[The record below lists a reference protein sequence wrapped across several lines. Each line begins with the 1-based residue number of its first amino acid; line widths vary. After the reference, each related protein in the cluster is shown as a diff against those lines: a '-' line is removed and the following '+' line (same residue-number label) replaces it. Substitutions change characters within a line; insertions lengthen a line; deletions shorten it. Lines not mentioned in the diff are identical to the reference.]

1 MMKKEFILDPLWIT
15 KGTYLDAE
23 YFNYVLLAAGQKYKQ
38 ELDDENIDHFEEV
51 LFHILNL
58 NNLAVNGMIFTERFK
73 PITDGNHLEEIRQN
87 LKTLYQPD
95 DGTTEIL
102 RNANFVFINILFDYM
117 NLQLDLLEG
126 VKLFHVNPKIH
137 MEKEIFIAL
146 NIIGQEEHEIW
157 RYRENSRAILGY
169 TLTKMQN
176 VKLDSE
182 GDSSLEEEVDQLGD
196 PNMQNLSGKKNLLFA
211 TIDDP
216 NRDNKTIAKI
226 LKDIILLNKG
236 LAKTVNFEPSMIEQ
250 LYPVL
255 WMEKIVPF
263 TLDQWIH

>member
-1 MMKKEFILDPLWIT
+1 MKKEFILDPLWIT

-23 YFNYVLLAAGQKYKQ
+23 YFNYVLLAAGQRFKK
-38 ELDDENIDHFEEV
+38 ELDGENIDHFEEV

-73 PITDGNHLEEIRQN
+73 PITDGNHLDEIRKN
-87 LKTLYQPD
+87 LKKLYQLD
-95 DGTTEIL
+95 EGTTEIL
-102 RNANFVFINILFDYM
+102 RNANYVFINLLFDYM

-126 VKLFHVNPKIH
+126 IKLFHVNPKIH

-146 NIIGQEEHEIW
+146 NVIGQPKHEIW

-169 TLTKMQN
+169 TLTKLQS
-176 VKLDSE
+176 VRLDESSE
-182 GDSSLEEEVDQLGD
+182 SSLEEEIDQLDD
-196 PNMQNLSGKKNLLFA
+196 PIMQNLSGKKNLLFA
-211 TIDDP
+211 TISDQD
-216 NRDNKTIAKI
+216 RDHETIAKI

-236 LAKTVNFEPSMIEQ
+236 LAKTVNFEPSVIEQ
-250 LYPVL
+250 IYPVL

-263 TLDQWIH
+263 TLDQWIN